1 MPEYTK
7 ALNKIFGTALD
18 ASVDGVVI
26 TDNSQPDNPIIYCN
40 QAFSEISGYSINEII
55 GHNCRFL
62 QGSDRNQKA
71 RAVISKALAEGKS
84 CQVDIRNYKKDGTL
98 FWNELSISPVLDEDG
113 NVTHFI
119 GIQNDIS
126 RRKEAEYNLL
136 QERENLEKRVRDRT
150 KDLKEHEEFLK
161 GIVETIRESLLVLDP
176 DLNIALVNKHFEKFF
191 KINGNQLIDNKLT
204 EVLEGSWNIPELVNL
219 LKNVLP
225 SHNPFEGFEVA
236 HAFPYIGI
244 KRLLLNASQISVD
257 GAYKNW
263 ILLAIEDVTERHV
276 IEKKKDDFIAIASHE
291 MKTPIT
297 VVQGNLQLLERML
310 NKGEVAGYETRL
322 THAMESVEKLKR
334 LIINLLDTSQL
345 TSGTKNKMP
354 SVIQI
359 DQIIEQPMR
368 EVHSIFNKHEIRVIG
383 DKTLNIVG
391 DKNQL
396 MQVVTNLLTNAA
408 KYSPDATQIVL
419 HIGRVGNYAKISVKD
434 EGIGLAKENHTRIF
448 ERFYRVSSNDNIF
461 FGAGIGLYISQ
472 QIVIDHG
479 GTIWVESEI
488 GKGSVFSFTIPLS
501 I

>member
-1 MPEYTK
+1 M
-7 ALNKIFGTALD
+7 
-18 ASVDGVVI
+18 
-26 TDNSQPDNPIIYCN
+26 
-40 QAFSEISGYSINEII
+40 
-55 GHNCRFL
+55 
-62 QGSDRNQKA
+62 
-71 RAVISKALAEGKS
+71 
-84 CQVDIRNYKKDGTL
+84 
-98 FWNELSISPVLDEDG
+98 
-113 NVTHFI
+113 
-119 GIQNDIS
+119 
-126 RRKEAEYNLL
+126 
-136 QERENLEKRVRDRT
+136 
-150 KDLKEHEEFLK
+150 
-161 GIVETIRESLLVLDP
+161 
-176 DLNIALVNKHFEKFF
+176 
-191 KINGNQLIDNKLT
+191 
-204 EVLEGSWNIPELVNL
+204 
-219 LKNVLP
+219 
-225 SHNPFEGFEVA
+225 A

>member
-176 DLNIALVNKHFEKFF
+176 DLNIALVNKHFENFSRSMA
-191 KINGNQLIDNKLT
+191 IN
-204 EVLEGSWNIPELVNL
+204 
-219 LKNVLP
+219 
-225 SHNPFEGFEVA
+225 
-236 HAFPYIGI
+236 
-244 KRLLLNASQISVD
+244 
-257 GAYKNW
+257 
-263 ILLAIEDVTERHV
+263 
-276 IEKKKDDFIAIASHE
+276 
-291 MKTPIT
+291 
-297 VVQGNLQLLERML
+297 
-310 NKGEVAGYETRL
+310 
-322 THAMESVEKLKR
+322 
-334 LIINLLDTSQL
+334 
-345 TSGTKNKMP
+345 
-354 SVIQI
+354 
-359 DQIIEQPMR
+359 
-368 EVHSIFNKHEIRVIG
+368 
-383 DKTLNIVG
+383 
-391 DKNQL
+391 
-396 MQVVTNLLTNAA
+396 
-408 KYSPDATQIVL
+408 
-419 HIGRVGNYAKISVKD
+419 
-434 EGIGLAKENHTRIF
+434 
-448 ERFYRVSSNDNIF
+448 
-461 FGAGIGLYISQ
+461 
-472 QIVIDHG
+472 
-479 GTIWVESEI
+479 
-488 GKGSVFSFTIPLS
+488 
-501 I
+501 